1 MEQGSA
7 DKNKKNIFKGIILVA
22 ILLLGCGLAILLF
35 GMVRV
40 EIPFEDEIP
49 EKEEMITQGASMS
62 DQQMPESD
70 LREEPLERTV
80 EDMIQ
85 YMAPALVHVYR
96 VDDAGNYTAGS
107 GYIVEI
113 TEDKIYICTNRHA
126 VTTTATCDI
135 YFYEG
140 TKVEGKIIGAA
151 EHYDVG
157 VVTVEKNVL
166 PEALRQE
173 LKAVTIDYTYW
184 EVLDEEPILLGLG
197 RVSREGGF
205 DHITTG
211 NLIKIKQYF
220 EWDSAHPHTE
230 VTVALEAGDSGSAIL
245 DDDGNLIAMAYAYST
260 EPTRYWC
267 VPLDEILKAYREI
280 TGRNPRVF

>member
-1 MEQGSA
+1 MEQGNT
-7 DKNKKNIFKGIILVA
+7 DKRKKNMIKGIILAA
-22 ILLLGCGLAILLF
+22 ILLLGCGLAFLFF
-35 GMVRV
+35 GMVQV
-40 EIPFEDEIP
+40 DIPSEDEIP
-49 EKEEMITQGASMS
+49 EKEDMIMQGASMS
-62 DQQMPESD
+62 NPQIPEVD
-70 LREEPLERTV
+70 LSEEPLERTM

-85 YMAPALVHVYR
+85 YMAPALVQVYR

-113 TEDKIYICTNRHA
+113 TEDRIYICTNRHA

-135 YFYEG
+135 YFHDG

-157 VVTVEKNVL
+157 VVTIEKKDV
-166 PEALRQE
+166 PESLMQE
-173 LKAVTIDYTYW
+173 LRPVTIDYTYW